1 MLTNRT
7 PRSEYENRWKR
18 AQATARASGV
28 EALVV
33 WGKGGGT
40 VDTANDLIYLANYCP
55 VFPYIPDLPGVWAG
69 LSHGA
74 VIIPVNGE
82 PILITETEAIRRD
95 VVSVQD
101 VRSANGFVPDKVAE
115 TLRELGLGN
124 SRVGLVAGPW
134 LVASIYKRLLNCA
147 KGVDFIELDYAI
159 EALRTHKSEFEF
171 ELLREAA
178 LVGNAAM
185 EAMMKSAST
194 PGTSEADAVAEAYN
208 IAIRRGSAMIDAA
221 CSSGRHSALYSDGM
235 APNWTTRPLESG
247 DIFHCDMYGAAV
259 EGYCWD
265 FSRSVVVGGKWSA
278 GQNEAYDGAIAAIDA
293 GVAACRPGISAHAL
307 HEVVFAELKK
317 REIYCGYPLHGHS
330 YGIGWESPWLVPGNE
345 TKIEAGMSIAI
356 ECMAGRDDIGYVKFE
371 HNVLVHAD
379 RTELISTCPAR
390 L

>member
-1 MLTNRT
+1 M
-7 PRSEYENRWKR
+7 
-18 AQATARASGV
+18 
-28 EALVV
+28 
-33 WGKGGGT
+33 
-40 VDTANDLIYLANYCP
+40 DTANDLIYLANYCP
-55 VFPYIPDLPGVWAG
+55 VFPYIPDLPGSWAG

-74 VIIPVNGE
+74 VIIPVKGE
-82 PILITETEAIRRD
+82 PILITETDAVRHD
-95 VVSVQD
+95 VVSVKD
-101 VRSANGFVPDKVAE
+101 VRSANGFVPDKVAA
-115 TLRELGLGN
+115 TLKEMGLSN

-159 EALRTHKSEFEF
+159 ETLRTHKSSFEF

-178 LVGNAAM
+178 LVGNASM
-185 EAMMKSAST
+185 EAMMKSASI
-194 PGTSEADAVAEAYN
+194 PGTSEADAVADAYS

-221 CSSGRHSALYSDGM
+221 CSSGRNAALYSDGM
-235 APNWTTRPLESG
+235 APNWTTRPLEAG

-265 FSRSVVVGGKWSA
+265 FSRTVVTGGKWTT

-293 GVAACRPGISAHAL
+293 GVAACRPGITAHAL
-307 HEVVFAELKK
+307 HEVVLAELQK

-345 TKIEAGMSIAI
+345 TIIEAGMAIAI

-371 HNVLVHAD
+371 HNVLVHVD